1 MAALQTDPRKQHIH
15 KFKYSQIAAIVR
27 TQEKRVGKETRRRRR
42 RRTGVIAFFLLAEVD
57 ALASLFENYMSHTQ
71 LLYINNVCVL
81 DSRGPAIKWC
91 EYIPNNMHS

>member
-15 KFKYSQIAAIVR
+15 KFKYSQIATIRA
-27 TQEKRVGKETRRRRR
+27 QEKRVSEAAAAAH
-42 RRTGVIAFFLLAEVD
+42 GVIAFFLLAEVD

-71 LLYINNVCVL
+71 LLSINNVCVL